1 MMKRSLSLFRVAVLI
16 LLPIIAVASAVASG
30 ITANVSWVAPT
41 QYTDGTALAASD
53 IDHYTVSACEVNA
66 PGTCVTATI
75 KAPATTGTLAVVC
88 SQYDFTVTVTT
99 GANATYPN
107 ATSSPS
113 SVVPYASG
121 VSCTPKAVTG
131 VTVN

>member
-1 MMKRSLSLFRVAVLI
+1 MKRFLSILRFAALI
-16 LLPIIAVASAVASG
+16 LLPVIAVASG
-30 ITANVSWVAPT
+30 TTANVSWTAPT
-41 QYTDGTALAASD
+41 QYTDGTALAATD
-53 IDHYTVSACEVNA
+53 IDHYTVTACEVNA
-66 PGTCVTATI
+66 PGTCVTATV

-88 SQYDFTVTVTT
+88 GQYDFTVTVTT
-99 GANATYPN
+99 GASATYPN